1 MEEGVRR
8 TRLARLL
15 TMVAQMTREELLL
28 RLPGPLWLSLMIWN
42 EAAKKLQVVSG
53 VKINK
58 DEAAQEWDLRLD
70 LDYGEG
76 IAGRVFK
83 TNDTRLY
90 VNPFDPRS
98 REARPTNRQRVN
110 LLMPFCFRSP

>member
-1 MEEGVRR
+1 M
-8 TRLARLL
+8 
-15 TMVAQMTREELLL
+15 L

-70 LDYGEG
+70 LNYGEG

-90 VNPFDPRS
+90 VNHVDPRS
-98 REARPTNRQRVN
+98 REARPTNRHRVN
-110 LLMPFCFRSP
+110 L